1 MPKKILIV
9 DDEPHMCEAVKLLL
23 ESEGFEVVTAHN
35 VQECMERI
43 RKGTPD
49 LILLDILLPGVS
61 GTSAIR
67 SLMDSLSG
75 TKIIM
80 FSVISTDYF
89 KKLCRELGAVDYITK
104 PFDNE
109 DLVRRVKKV
118 LGK

>member
-1 MPKKILIV
+1 MAKVRKK
-9 DDEPHMCEAVKLLL
+9 
-23 ESEGFEVVTAHN
+23 
-35 VQECMERI
+35 
-43 RKGTPD
+43 TPD

-61 GTSAIR
+61 GTSAVR

-89 KKLCRELGAVDYITK
+89 KNLCKELGAVDYITK

-109 DLVRRVKKV
+109 DLVRRVKKA
-118 LGK
+118 LRI

>member
-9 DDEPHMCEAVKLLL
+9 DDEPHTCEAVRLLL
-23 ESEGFEVVTAHN
+23 ESEGLEVEVAHDL
-35 VQECMERI
+35 QECSAKLKKE
-43 RKGTPD
+43 TPD
-49 LILLDILLPGVS
+49 LILLDILMPGVS
-61 GTSAIR
+61 GTSALQ
-67 SLMDSLSG
+67 SLISSLSG

-89 KKLCRELGAVDYITK
+89 KKLCKELGAVDYITK

>member
-1 MPKKILIV
+1 MSKKILVV
-9 DDEPHMCEAVKLLL
+9 DDEPHICEAVKLILD
-23 ESEGFEVVTAHN
+23 SEGFEVGIAN
-35 VQECMERI
+35 NLQECTAKLK
-43 RKGTPD
+43 KGTPD
-49 LILLDILLPGVS
+49 LILLDILMPGVS

-67 SLMDSLSG
+67 SLVSSLPR

-80 FSVISTDYF
+80 FSVVSTNYYKRLC
-89 KKLCRELGAVDYITK
+89 KKMGAADYITK